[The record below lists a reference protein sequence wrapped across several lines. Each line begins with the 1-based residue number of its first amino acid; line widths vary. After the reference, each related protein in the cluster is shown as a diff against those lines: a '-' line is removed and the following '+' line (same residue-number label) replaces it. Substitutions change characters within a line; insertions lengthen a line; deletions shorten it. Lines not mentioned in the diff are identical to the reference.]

1 MNKTKVSDEV
11 IKDIL
16 GYSMLTCEQISIIC
30 GLSLYGAKNVRLAI
44 LKRYQGKFVYSP
56 GAHVR
61 TDHFLIYYESPR
73 FFHLYKEIFGI
84 DLSAN
89 NYEINKY

>member
-1 MNKTKVSDEV
+1 MSNLKVPDEV

-16 GYSMLTCEQISIIC
+16 SYSLLTCEQISIIC
-30 GLSLYGAKNVRLAI
+30 GMSLYGAKKMRLAI
-44 LKRYQGKFVYSP
+44 LEKYKEKFFYSP

-73 FFHLYKEIFGI
+73 FFHLYKELYGLDLMGI
-84 DLSAN
+84 SL
-89 NYEINKY
+89 